1 MQRCGE
7 AQCGA
12 PHPEDLI
19 QISFLAAR
27 DRHPACEGILS
38 ACENL
43 KSLDI
48 RDTFVTGS
56 IARLFRPLHNL
67 EVLDLKGTAV
77 EDIGE
82 FKRAHPNCRI
92 TGFSL
97 SRRRYRATGEST
109 AW

>member
-1 MQRCGE
+1 MSQNEWKTTEIRAWQSWE
-7 AQCGA
+7 
-12 PHPEDLI
+12 
-19 QISFLAAR
+19 FLTLFLPR
-27 DRHPACEGILS
+27 LGPLSECES
-38 ACENL
+38 L

-56 IARLFRPLHNL
+56 IARLFYPLHNL
-67 EVLDLKGTAV
+67 EILDLKGTAV
-77 EDIGE
+77 EDVGE